1 MTADLYRTQTK
12 NFVGPL
18 VIETPNVF
26 LDKNSL
32 ENVLAQGIEQASNSI
47 DPTIAASLL
56 TLDQAQAPDFIE
68 GNGDGSIADELA
80 GLFSSTAAQIPFG
93 TVTPEQAYDPNA
105 VLLTFRNFGDVTHNG
120 LDFSLT
126 YYPTDHLTLNG
137 NYSYVSKNIYKNV
150 ESVSDIG
157 LNAPKNKLKLAI
169 NHRIPDWG
177 LGLGFSMRYTDSFPM
192 VSGIYVGTVDSYTTV
207 NTNLSYD
214 LPLKYDVSLRINATN
229 ILNRKY
235 RSFVGAP
242 LIGRMAFG
250 ELGFAF

>member
-1 MTADLYRTQTK
+1 MNPQ
-12 NFVGPL
+12 
-18 VIETPNVF
+18 
-26 LDKNSL
+26 
-32 ENVLAQGIEQASNSI
+32 
-47 DPTIAASLL
+47 
-56 TLDQAQAPDFIE
+56 
-68 GNGDGSIADELA
+68 
-80 GLFSSTAAQIPFG
+80 
-93 TVTPEQAYDPNA
+93 
-105 VLLTFRNFGDVTHNG
+105 
-120 LDFSLT
+120 
-126 YYPTDHLTLNG
+126 
-137 NYSYVSKNIYKNV
+137 
-150 ESVSDIG
+150 SVSDIG